1 MTSHKVST
9 ALFDRL
15 GLLQCNMTYMQRD
28 GRKVKEK
35 MVRCNMTFFL
45 TQMIRKT
52 TGCRNGIN
60 HS

>member
-52 TGCRNGIN
+52 TGCR
-60 HS
+60 